1 MHDLI
6 SRQAAI
12 DALISE
18 GKSVDSRYFSAERII
33 HESDA
38 IEAISMLPSAEPW
51 DVVKTMLKELEQ
63 KEERLYSD
71 YCDATARLKA
81 ISKIAESSQTPKQKI
96 EGIWPLAQ
104 QEQILEE
111 ITREMTSEEDMH
123 DE

>member
-1 MHDLI
+1 MNDLI
-6 SRQAAI
+6 SRKTAI

-18 GKSVDSRYFSAERII
+18 GRNVESHYLLSERII

-51 DVVKTMLKELEQ
+51 DIVKRMLNELEQ

-81 ISKIAESSQTPKQKI
+81 ISKIAESDQTPNRKI
-96 EGIWPLAQ
+96 DGIKPLA
-104 QEQILEE
+104 EMVVEE
-111 ITREMTSEEDMH
+111 
-123 DE
+123 